1 MAEATGAVTADVG
14 PDAEAFL
21 RRLPKVDLHCHL
33 LGTVRP
39 TTFGDLARREGL
51 SLPDA
56 PERIFADINSTPPD
70 PSLYLD
76 TRIPMP
82 QGRSDD
88 EPDRSYSLFEASDWV
103 RQVLRG
109 PDDLTRIVYEALEDA
124 HTVSGTRHVEFSIDR
139 PPPQIEALGYA
150 QMVEAYAEGI
160 RLAERDFGIT
170 ARMLAAVDRSGT
182 GEEALEWIRT
192 VVDHPHEHLVGIG
205 LDNLE
210 TSGPPERFVDAYRL
224 AGEAGLRRTAHTS
237 EHVPSARNAV
247 TCLDVLGCERLDHG
261 YFVLEDDAVV
271 ARMRDE
277 QVAFT
282 VVSTTSRRSWRPW
295 RRASIR
301 AMLDAGLNV
310 FPASDDPGMFPTT
323 LLSEYRILHDQVGV
337 GLEKLAAM
345 ALAGVEASWLPEAG
359 KDVLRSDIRRE
370 AEALAGG
377 QE

>member
-1 MAEATGAVTADVG
+1 MA
-14 PDAEAFL
+14 DAETFL
-21 RRLPKVDLHCHL
+21 KDLPKVDLHCHL

-39 TTFGDLARREGL
+39 STFGELARREGL
-51 SLPDA
+51 TLPDD

-70 PSLYLD
+70 PELYRS
-76 TRIPMP
+76 TRIPMA

-88 EPDRSYSLFEASDWV
+88 EPETSYSLFQASNWV
-103 RQVLRG
+103 REALRG

-124 HTVSGTRHVEFSIDR
+124 HTLSGTRHVEFSIDV
-139 PPPQIEALGYA
+139 PPPRIAALGFTP
-150 QMVEAYAEGI
+150 MVEAYAEGI

-170 ARMLAAVDRSGT
+170 ARMLAAIDRSGT

-192 VVDHPHEHLVGIG
+192 VVDHPHVYLVGIG

-210 TSGPPERFVDAYRL
+210 NSGPPERFADAYRL

-237 EHVPSARNAV
+237 EHVPAAVNAV

-301 AMLDAGLNV
+301 AMIDAGLNV

-323 LLSEYRILHDQVGV
+323 LLNEYRILHEQVGV
-337 GLEKLAAM
+337 GLEQLAAM
-345 ALAGVEASWLPEAG
+345 ALAGVEASWLPEEQ
-359 KDVLRSDIRRE
+359 KDVLRADLRRVE
-370 AEALAGG
+370 LP
-377 QE
+377 